1 MSQPLRPSV
10 GRRRPPR
17 EKSRSRS
24 RTHPDHPIKVDGLSS
39 AQTAWQVGY
48 SRRLLLTDSIAL
60 ITATLLAAVL
70 RFGATSEGSTGL
82 GNVPSLYF
90 VGGVAIAAMWS
101 LTLALSRTRDLRII
115 GQGADEYASVA
126 RATVL
131 VFGWV
136 AILSLLFKWDA
147 SRGYLAIAFPLGLA
161 GLLVGRRLWRGWLRR
176 QRRKGRAY
184 SRVLVVGGVRSS
196 KRIAEGFLAGDS
208 AGYRVTGVWVP
219 DRQGDL
225 NEWLDIPAAFIPVM
239 GTKRTLIDA
248 LNISE
253 ADTVIV
259 TDTEHLG
266 HDGLKDL
273 AWQLEGASIDL
284 MVSPNVIDVA
294 GPRIHVR
301 GVSNMPFI
309 HLEQPTYAGAAKF
322 AKTAFD
328 KVFAA
333 SFLVFTSP
341 VLLAIAVAVK
351 IDSRGPALYRSE
363 RIGVGGKPFFMLKFR
378 SMSVNADLQVVH
390 LASTDEGAGPMF
402 KMKDDPRITRVGR
415 FLRRYSLDEF
425 PQFMNVLRGEMSV
438 VGPRPPLRREV
449 EQYEDSTRRRLLVR
463 QGVTGLWQVSG
474 RSDLTWEETVRL
486 DLDYVENWSMMRD
499 LQIIWRTVKTVAN
512 SEGAY

>member
-1 MSQPLRPSV
+1 VSQLPSATDDS
-10 GRRRPPR
+10 RNSPHR
-17 EKSRSRS
+17 EALTTAARGSVS
-24 RTHPDHPIKVDGLSS
+24 
-39 AQTAWQVGY
+39 QTLTGPMQPAPWQVGY
-48 SRRLLLTDSIAL
+48 ARRLLLTDSL
-60 ITATLLAAVL
+60 VLAAATTLAAIL
-70 RFGATSEGSTGL
+70 RFGATSEGATGL
-82 GNVPSLYF
+82 GNVPPLYF
-90 VGGVAIAAMWS
+90 AGGVAIAAMWS
-101 LTLALSRTRDLRII
+101 ITLAVSRTRDLRII
-115 GQGADEYASVA
+115 GHGADEYASVA
-126 RATVL
+126 RATIL

-147 SRGYLAIAFPLGLA
+147 SRGYLAIAFPLGLT
-161 GLLVGRRLWRGWLRR
+161 GLVVGRRSWRGWLRR

-196 KRIAEGFLAGDS
+196 SRIAHGFLSADS
-208 AGYRVTGVWVP
+208 DGYRVTGVWVP
-219 DRQGDL
+219 DRHGGP
-225 NEWLDIPAAFIPVM
+225 NEGLDTPKSFIPVM
-239 GTKRTLIDA
+239 GTERTLRDA
-248 LNISE
+248 LDLSE

-273 AWQLEGASIDL
+273 AWQLEGESIDL

-301 GVSNMPFI
+301 PVSNMPFI
-309 HLEQPTYAGAAKF
+309 HLEQPTYAGAAKLV
-322 AKTAFD
+322 KTTFD
-328 KVFAA
+328 RVFAA
-333 SFLVFTSP
+333 LFLLLTSP
-341 VLLAIAVAVK
+341 ILLAIAVAVK
-351 IDSRGPALYRSE
+351 VSSRGPVLYRSE
-363 RIGVGGKPFFMLKFR
+363 RIGVGGEPFFMLKFR
-378 SMSVNADLQVVH
+378 SMRADADQQVGN
-390 LASTDEGAGPMF
+390 LAGKNEGAGPMF

-425 PQFMNVLRGEMSV
+425 PQFINVLKGEMSV

-463 QGVTGLWQVSG
+463 QGITGLWQVSG

-499 LQIIWRTVKTVAN
+499 LQIVWRTVKAVTR